1 MKLHSFISILFL
13 SFALFSCSNDDEK
26 QAGDSGNIDITA
38 SRVKTYSMRY
48 AHDSATPTY
57 SFNYLE
63 NGNLDIFNYSN
74 LNDYELVYVNDY
86 EIEYINEEEGNFP
99 NGQPKIFINY
109 QLDSNKRITGIIS
122 GILSGRLYKMV
133 FTYNS
138 ENYLIK
144 IEEFDDYRH
153 SETGVPDFDYD
164 LYEVNTLEWQNGNL
178 VKWNEIRYNVDGTI
192 YVDIETNFSEF
203 LPENINT
210 IGIKNYGFDYFG
222 KGGIPEDI
230 ITNSNINFQ
239 VFAGNSLPGKSVRS
253 TSLDN
258 SVQIKNYTYNKDSNG
273 RVLQCDISNETEIIE
288 NKLFTYTD

>member
-1 MKLHSFISILFL
+1 MKLYPFISILAL
-13 SFALFSCSNDDEK
+13 SFALFSCSDDEK
-26 QAGDSGNIDITA
+26 QAGDSGNTDITA

-63 NGNLDIFNYSN
+63 NGNLDLFNYNN
-74 LNDYELVYVNDY
+74 LNDYELAYVNDY

>member
-1 MKLHSFISILFL
+1 MKSHLFISILFL
-13 SFALFSCSNDDEK
+13 SFALFSCSDDDEK
-26 QAGDSGNIDITA
+26 QAGDSDTDITA
-38 SRVKTYSMRY
+38 SRVKTYSTRY
-48 AHDSATPTY
+48 AYDSATPTY
-57 SFNYLE
+57 RFNYLE
-63 NGNLDIFNYSN
+63 NGNLELFNYNN
-74 LNDYELVYVNDY
+74 LNDYKFVYVNDY
-86 EIEYINEEEGNFP
+86 EIEYVNEEEGNFP

-122 GILSGRLYKMV
+122 GIGSGRLYKMV

-144 IEEFDDYRH
+144 IEEFEDYRH
-153 SETGVPDFDYD
+153 SETGVPDFGYD
-164 LYEVNTLEWQNGNL
+164 LYEVNTLQWQDGNL
-178 VKWNEIRYNVDGTI
+178 VKWNEIRYNVNGTV
-192 YVDIETNFSEF
+192 YADIETNFSEF
-203 LPENINT
+203 LPENSNT

-239 VFAGNSLPGKSVRS
+239 VFAGKSLPGKSVRS

-258 SVQIKNYTYNKDSNG
+258 AVEIKKYTYNKDAMG